1 MGSRCFLPEP
11 IKKFFPKNREKTK
24 GRKWGCLMDKNA
36 LCTCTWALSIH
47 CSSSP
52 FFFPPGRCLFF
63 FPFHLDVAS
72 SSSSSSSSSSFLPL
86 LPLLSVFFRFKC
98 TLLFFFFFLLLS
110 FVFFFFFFG
119 CLSPFLVLIEHHF

>member
-11 IKKFFPKNREKTK
+11 IKKFFPQNREKTK

-63 FPFHLDVAS
+63 FPSTWTLP
-72 SSSSSSSSSSFLPL
+72 PL
-86 LPLLSVFFRFKC
+86 LLLILLLLFFPRCLFFPFSFDLSVRC
-98 TLLFFFFFLLLS
+98 SFFFFFLLLS

-119 CLSPFLVLIEHHF
+119 CLSPFLVLIGHHF